1 MKVAFRADA
10 SVRIGSGHIM
20 RCLTL
25 ADELCSRG
33 HTCQF
38 ICRPHPGHLGQVIEA
53 RGYPVYWLQKPDEGA
68 EACSAQTR
76 GEPLAHAHW
85 LGTSWEAD
93 ADQTRL
99 FLENAGCD
107 WLIVDHYGLDCQWE
121 QRLSSAVTR
130 MMVIDDLA
138 DRYHCCQLLLDQNVL
153 DVRDGAGYPELVN
166 PGCELLLGP
175 SFALLGC
182 EYALLSSLIP
192 ERRGRVARVLVFVG
206 GSDPFQLTETYLD
219 ALSTTHLS
227 HLSVD
232 VVLGKNYPF
241 PERIHQKAA
250 KRGRTEVYSGLP
262 SLAGLMIRADVM
274 LGGGGATNWER
285 FCLGLPALVTSIADN
300 QDAVNQML
308 AERGLIYF
316 QGKVEQVSGDNIA
329 RMLLKI
335 LENPD
340 ALTRVSSSMRAIVDG
355 KGTSRVA
362 DKLEEVMEND
372 GCRLSD

>member
-1 MKVAFRADA
+1 VKVAFRADA
-10 SVRIGSGHIM
+10 SDRIGSGHIM

-25 ADELCSRG
+25 ADELCKRG
-33 HTCQF
+33 HTCLF
-38 ICRPHPGHLGQVIEA
+38 ICRHHPGHLGQLIEA
-53 RGYPVYWLQKPDEGA
+53 RGYPVYWLQSPSDA
-68 EACSAQTR
+68 YSVQHQ

-85 LGTSWEAD
+85 LGASWEAD
-93 ADQTRL
+93 ADQTRF

-107 WLIVDHYGLDCQWE
+107 WLIVDHYGLDYQWE
-121 QRLSSAVTR
+121 QRLSSVVPR

-138 DRYHCCQLLLDQNVL
+138 DRYHCCQLLLDQNAL
-153 DVRDGAGYPELVN
+153 DVRDGAGYTELVN
-166 PGCELLLGP
+166 PGCQLMLGP
-175 SFALLGC
+175 FFALLGC

-362 DKLEEVMEND
+362 DKLEDVMEND
-372 GCRLSD
+372 RCRLSD